1 MERSLLLD
9 VYATYHKSG
18 QIVLR
23 AVAGTGISAE
33 DFAFVSIVGP
43 REPVTPTEISREFG
57 LSLSTVLF
65 RTGRNVEL
73 GFVERVSNPQDGRSF
88 LIRLTPA
95 GRDVRDRAGRNL
107 RRVGAGN
114 EERHAIAAAGVRR
127 GRCDDAGGDVEDFD
141 GGAWNRAACRVE
153 DATLD
158 RAAGFLRGCAGNEQA
173 HQQEGE
179 DAETGTNTH
188 VNLP

>member
-1 MERSLLLD
+1 PGVRAPARAWPDGTAASPRRAESQGGHTGRLWFVPQSCAIRQPCHTERMERSLLLD

-65 RTGRNVEL
+65 RTGRSVEL
-73 GFVERVSNPQDGRSF
+73 GFVERV
-88 LIRLTPA
+88 
-95 GRDVRDRAGRNL
+95 
-107 RRVGAGN
+107 
-114 EERHAIAAAGVRR
+114 
-127 GRCDDAGGDVEDFD
+127 
-141 GGAWNRAACRVE
+141 
-153 DATLD
+153 
-158 RAAGFLRGCAGNEQA
+158 
-173 HQQEGE
+173 
-179 DAETGTNTH
+179 
-188 VNLP
+188 